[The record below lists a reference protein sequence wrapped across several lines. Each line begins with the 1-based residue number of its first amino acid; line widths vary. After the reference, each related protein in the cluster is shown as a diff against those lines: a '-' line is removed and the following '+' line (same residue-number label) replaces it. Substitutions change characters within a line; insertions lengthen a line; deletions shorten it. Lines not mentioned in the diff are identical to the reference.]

1 MPREHGESGEYVETV
16 TLDAVLD
23 TFDHVDGPVI
33 LSADV
38 ADRLGCSRE
47 TARRKLN
54 TLYDRGDLDRRKVS
68 RRVIYW
74 RDEQGEDA
82 ATTAGDDDTA
92 EPTAN
97 PRNVESGRTRD
108 ESDGDLAERVREY
121 LETNDIPPKTEHGRD
136 AVVDVFRYLREHG
149 ASKTGEIQD
158 AVYPAYAEEWGSART
173 MWNALDRY
181 LKNGETPGVEKGGYG
196 EWEYAG
202 DESVRE
208 ALRT

>member
-47 TARRKLN
+47 TARRKLE

-74 RDEQGEDA
+74 RDEQGENA
-82 ATTAGDDDTA
+82 ATTAVSDDTA
-92 EPTAN
+92 EPTPA
-97 PRNVESGRTRD
+97 PRNAESGRTRA
-108 ESDGDLAERVREY
+108 ESEDVLAEQVREY
-121 LETNDIPPKTEHGRD
+121 LETNDVPPKTEHGRG
-136 AVVDVFRYLREHG
+136 AVIDVFRHLREHG

-158 AVYPAYAEEWGSART
+158 AVYPEYADKWGSART
-173 MWNALDRY
+173 MWNAIDRY
-181 LKNGETPGVEKGGYG
+181 LADVPGVEKGGYG

-202 DESVRE
+202 DGSVRDT
-208 ALRT
+208 LRP

>member
-1 MPREHGESGEYVETV
+1 MPREHGKSGEYVETV
-16 TLDAVLD
+16 TLADALD

-47 TARRKLN
+47 TARRKLK
-54 TLYDRGDLDRRKVS
+54 TLHDRGELDRRKVS

-74 RDEQGEDA
+74 RAQDVEDA
-82 ATTAGDDDTA
+82 ATTAGAGDAT
-92 EPTAN
+92 EPTPD
-97 PRNVESGRTRD
+97 PRNAESGRTRD
-108 ESDGDLAERVREY
+108 ESDDALAERVREY

-158 AVYPAYAEEWGSART
+158 VVYPAYAEEWGSART

-181 LKNGETPGVEKGGYG
+181 LKNGEIPGVEKGGYG

-202 DESVRE
+202 DEDVRE
-208 ALRT
+208 VLRT